1 MVEPSIQEGDM
12 LQNCFNQLKTASQLS
27 SQASDILRD
36 CSKTDIRVS
45 DIVRESVT
53 DEIRKI
59 RLTLSLMRRDLTVI
73 AGMVNRK
80 RP

>member
-1 MVEPSIQEGDM
+1 MS
-12 LQNCFNQLKTASQLS
+12 QNCINQLKTASQLS
-27 SQASDILRD
+27 SQASDIVRD
-36 CSKTDIRVS
+36 CSKTDIKVS
-45 DIVRESVT
+45 DIVRESMT

>member
-1 MVEPSIQEGDM
+1 MS
-12 LQNCFNQLKTASQLS
+12 QNCINQLKTASELS
-27 SQASDILRD
+27 SQASDLVRD
-36 CSKTDIRVS
+36 CSKTDINVS
-45 DIVRESVT
+45 DTVRESMT

>member
-1 MVEPSIQEGDM
+1 MS
-12 LQNCFNQLKTASQLS
+12 QNCFNQLKTASELS
-27 SQASDILRD
+27 SQASDLVRD
-36 CSKTDIRVS
+36 CSKTDIKVS
-45 DIVRESVT
+45 DIIRESMT

-59 RLTLSLMRRDLTVI
+59 RLNLSLMRRDLTVI

>member
-1 MVEPSIQEGDM
+1 MS
-12 LQNCFNQLKTASQLS
+12 QNCFDQLRAASQLS
-27 SQASDILRD
+27 SQASDIVRD

-45 DIVRESVT
+45 DIVREGMTS
-53 DEIRKI
+53 EIIKI
-59 RLTLSLMRRDLTVI
+59 RLTLSLTRRDLTVI

>member
-1 MVEPSIQEGDM
+1 MS
-12 LQNCFNQLKTASQLS
+12 QNCFNQLETPSQLS
-27 SQASDILRD
+27 SQASDLVRD
-36 CSKTDIRVS
+36 CSKTDLKVG
-45 DIVRESVT
+45 DIVRESMT

>member
-1 MVEPSIQEGDM
+1 MS
-12 LQNCFNQLKTASQLS
+12 QNCFNQLKTVSQLS
-27 SQASDILRD
+27 SQALDLIRD
-36 CSKTDIRVS
+36 CSKTDIKVS
-45 DIVRESVT
+45 DIVRESMT
-53 DEIRKI
+53 NEIRKI

>member
-1 MVEPSIQEGDM
+1 MS
-12 LQNCFNQLKTASQLS
+12 QNCFNQLKTASQLS
-27 SQASDILRD
+27 SQASGLLCE
-36 CSKTDIRVS
+36 CSKIDIRVS
-45 DIVRESVT
+45 DIVRESMT

>member
-1 MVEPSIQEGDM
+1 MSQE
-12 LQNCFNQLKTASQLS
+12 CFNQLKTASQLS
-27 SQASDILRD
+27 SQASDLVRD
-36 CSKTDIRVS
+36 CSKTDIKVS
-45 DIVRESVT
+45 DVVRENMT